1 MRTRLIA
8 VIGSGKELD
17 REVAVVAEEMG
28 AALVRAGYGIVSGGV
43 GGVMEAVSRGA
54 VRARGKEVAPPII
67 GILPSYDVTSG
78 NAYLDLVLPTGMG
91 HARNALVAAAGEA
104 LICIGGATGA
114 LSEVGLARKIGRP
127 VISFPGT
134 GGTASL
140 VGKALSSVIEVETVD
155 EAMEAIGQHVPS
167 AS

>member
-17 REVAVVAEEMG
+17 KEVAVLAEEMG
-28 AALVRAGYGIVSGGV
+28 AALVRAGYGIVSGGL

-54 VRARGKEVAPPII
+54 VRARGKELTPPII

-78 NAYLDLVLPTGMG
+78 NPYLDLVVPSGLS

-104 LICIGGATGA
+104 VICIGGATGA

-127 VISFPGT
+127 VLAFPGT

-140 VGKALSSVIEVETVD
+140 VGKALHSVIEVETVD
-155 EAMEAIGQHVPS
+155 EAMEALGQQVPS
-167 AS
+167 VH